1 MNHQENKEIYLKNG
15 KNYCLNMNI
24 LDSIKAT
31 PNKIIPFDNNEFID
45 EDISQKYT
53 YSNITTNSPYS
64 ILNPNFQN
72 FSELNNFRQNP
83 NYKAIGLE
91 YTPFNF
97 LYSFNKS
104 YPFYIYPRNFYLS
117 LYNNNIIN
125 YSFLDLKKEHSQI
138 NNAFSQF
145 NKNYEDINVFG
156 INCFSKNNFLKKK
169 RITYDNISLNLK
181 NDNFNNINIKKE
193 HSKKNEIKRKK
204 YICNHKGC
212 QSNFKTKK
220 LAIFHHMK
228 MSTECHEDSISIL
241 KLIYE
246 TKKILLKNKKN
257 SQQSLNKYSSLYE
270 NTMANISQK
279 EYIKIFVGFKINDN
293 L

>member
-15 KNYCLNMNI
+15 KNYYLNMNI

-53 YSNITTNSPYS
+53 YSSITTNSPYS

-125 YSFLDLKKEHSQI
+125 YSFLDLNKEHSQI

-169 RITYDNISLNLK
+169 
-181 NDNFNNINIKKE
+181 E
-193 HSKKNEIKRKK
+193 
-204 YICNHKGC
+204 
-212 QSNFKTKK
+212 
-220 LAIFHHMK
+220 
-228 MSTECHEDSISIL
+228 
-241 KLIYE
+241 
-246 TKKILLKNKKN
+246 
-257 SQQSLNKYSSLYE
+257 
-270 NTMANISQK
+270 
-279 EYIKIFVGFKINDN
+279 
-293 L
+293 